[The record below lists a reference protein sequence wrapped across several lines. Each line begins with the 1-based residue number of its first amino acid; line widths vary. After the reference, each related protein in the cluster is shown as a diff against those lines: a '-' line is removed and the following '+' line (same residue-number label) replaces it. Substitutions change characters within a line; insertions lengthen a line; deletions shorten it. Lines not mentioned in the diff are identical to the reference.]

1 MQQHLKGIPVN
12 TTVREALKSEATEGQ
27 QIMYDFVDM
36 VGTFEIPEKINVLS
50 PDGQDEVV
58 ANYRNYIQQVAT
70 GEITASEAADKT
82 YADAE
87 KIFAK

>member
-1 MQQHLKGIPVN
+1 
-12 TTVREALKSEATEGQ
+12 
-27 QIMYDFVDM
+27 MYDFVDM

-70 GEITASEAADKT
+70 GEAADKT